1 MTGPAS
7 HRPSRR
13 DPGSRRDGPPP
24 LQCAERW
31 RREMTGDGVR
41 PSWPAGAPSPTTT
54 GSRHELTGQTAV
66 TRRQKRSGGSPS
78 TASAA
83 AGMTVESLLS
93 PERSALAMRRAG
105 RWWTSP
111 QPVPGAAAGIR
122 LPPRGR
128 AGHQGTRSD
137 DLLPVDHDLLHE
149 ALLGCCLRQN
159 LRDFLR
165 ALILAG
171 DDTNHVVIHDALQL
185 SEAGTIPQPNTASAS
200 RPATPGSAA
209 SAGFTY
215 TSVGVT
221 GSRGRAL
228 LHRQSSERLIRCPAL
243 AAFCV
248 HSARGPGRDGFDDVG
263 PDPESHAGHRGADRA
278 RLPASAAAATSTSKP
293 LDSTPCQEIPSVS
306 MPRASP
312 PAAQHGP
319 AGLGL
324 TERHMCGAE
333 GTAQPDSRTRFEQR
347 LTHHD
352 GSP

>member
-83 AGMTVESLLS
+83 AGMTLESLLS

-248 HSARGPGRDGFDDVG
+248 HSARSPGKRRIRRRRPGPGIPCRASWCGPCPFTCECRGGDQHLEALGQHALPGNSVG
-263 PDPESHAGHRGADRA
+263 VHAEGIATGRPTRTSRA
-278 RLPASAAAATSTSKP
+278 RLDGTSHVRCRGHGAT
-293 LDSTPCQEIPSVS
+293 
-306 MPRASP
+306 
-312 PAAQHGP
+312 
-319 AGLGL
+319 
-324 TERHMCGAE
+324 
-333 GTAQPDSRTRFEQR
+333 R
-347 LTHHD
+347 LTDQIRTAPH
-352 GSP
+352 PP